1 MKRIIP
7 LNKEQIALVE
17 ENLSVID
24 TVIFSR
30 IIIDK
35 KKFLYIEL
43 F

>member
-24 TVIFSR
+24 TVIFS
-30 IIIDK
+30 
-35 KKFLYIEL
+35 E
-43 F
+43 